1 VRGEPRRVPLT
12 RAPRQAPRAIGR
24 IRADTMVGMAFSNVI
39 AIAIILTTAA
49 TLHEQGITHIASSAQ
64 AAEALKPIAGEFAAL
79 VFALGIVGTGLLG
92 VPVLAGSAA
101 YAVGEGRRWP
111 VGLGRE
117 PKEAVAFYVT
127 LAIAAAIGIGLNFT
141 PIDPMQALY
150 WSAVINGMLA
160 APVMVLVMLM
170 TARREIMGELT
181 VEGWVRWLG
190 WAATIAMG
198 ACLLGTVATWL
209 L

>member
-1 VRGEPRRVPLT
+1 
-12 RAPRQAPRAIGR
+12 
-24 IRADTMVGMAFSNVI
+24 
-39 AIAIILTTAA
+39 
-49 TLHEQGITHIASSAQ
+49 
-64 AAEALKPIAGEFAAL
+64 
-79 VFALGIVGTGLLG
+79 
-92 VPVLAGSAA
+92 
-101 YAVGEGRRWP
+101 
-111 VGLGRE
+111 
-117 PKEAVAFYVT
+117 
-127 LAIAAAIGIGLNFT
+127 
-141 PIDPMQALY
+141 MQALY